1 MKLKAPGWMQTADV
15 VVHVQCIFFFDW
27 TVSSEEEDGKVM
39 ENEGSRISN
48 KDALTESNQN
58 H

>member
-1 MKLKAPGWMQTADV
+1 MQTADV